1 MSSPSENAQR
11 RITRLRQRGQLLKIV
26 RLFFEQHGYWELET
40 PLLSHESCIDRW
52 LDPFPVQVGKQT
64 CYLQTSP
71 EFAMKRLLCHGA
83 DSIFQIC
90 KALRSGESGERHNP
104 EFTMIEWY
112 RQNISLAQQISF
124 VEELITDVLEFCRTE
139 LHIKSRFSTPL
150 KFHRLSYTEAFEKYA
165 GLSPLTAELDA
176 LRKCAVQL
184 SLQKASSSVADRD
197 ELLNWILAEAVEPEL
212 AKLGAVSIFD
222 FPASQAA
229 LAKVRFGEVP
239 VAERFELYLNG
250 VEICNGYQELTDAV
264 ELRRR
269 MEAQNLLRRA
279 EGKPEIPVN
288 SDLLCTMEQT
298 PLPECSGVALGFD
311 RLAMFCLGTETI
323 RDVLAFPFDTDLQRR
338 LEF

>member
-1 MSSPSENAQR
+1 MSPQSETAHR
-11 RITRLRQRGQLLKIV
+11 RITRLRQRGQLLKKV
-26 RLFFEQHGYWELET
+26 RLFFERHGYWEIET

-52 LDPFPVQVGKQT
+52 LDPFSVQVDKQT

-90 KALRSGESGERHNP
+90 KAFRSGESGERHNP

-112 RQNISLAQQISF
+112 RQNISLSQQTAF
-124 VEELITDVLEFCRTE
+124 VEELIAEVMDFCHTE
-139 LHIKSRFSTPL
+139 LHIKSRFPAPL
-150 KFHRLSYTEAFEKYA
+150 KFHRLSYKEAFEKYA
-165 GLSPLTAELDA
+165 GLSPLTAELYE
-176 LRKCAVQL
+176 LRECAVQL
-184 SLQKASSSVADRD
+184 GLQRSSSSIADRD
-197 ELLNWILAEAVEPEL
+197 ELLNWILAQAVEPEL

-229 LAKVRFGEVP
+229 LAKLRFDDVP

-250 VEICNGYQELTDAV
+250 VEICNGYQELTDAL

-269 MEAQNLLRRA
+269 MEAQNQLRLA
-279 EGKPEIPVN
+279 EGKPAIPVH

-311 RLAMFCLGTETI
+311 RLVMLCLGTETM
-323 RDVLAFPFDTDLQRR
+323 RDVLAFPFDNDPQRR
-338 LEF
+338 LHF